1 MSTVPT
7 ERPPTDANAL
17 MRLDDDGGSPVEG
30 DATLPPRQCGRCRK
44 LFEGDPTLHPNAL
57 PEWWLCPPCR
67 TALLGDR
74 PVRRVTKT
82 NETPVETRRAH

>member
-1 MSTVPT
+1 MPTVPT
-7 ERPPTDANAL
+7 ERRPTDANAL
-17 MRLDDDGGSPVEG
+17 MRLEDDGGPWVDEH
-30 DATLPPRQCGRCRK
+30 DTLSPRQCGRCRK

-74 PVRRVTKT
+74 TGRP
-82 NETPVETRRAH
+82 